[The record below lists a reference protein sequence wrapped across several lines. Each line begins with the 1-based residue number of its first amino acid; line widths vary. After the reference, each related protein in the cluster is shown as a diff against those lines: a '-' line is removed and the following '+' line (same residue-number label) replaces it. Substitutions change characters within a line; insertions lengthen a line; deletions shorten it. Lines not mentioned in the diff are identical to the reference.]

1 MRRGSGR
8 RWDQWTA
15 WAFRAGEVDTLSSW
29 RSCRG
34 WCRVSVNAA
43 SRPLGDPRLSMYHG
57 EGRLWRGGRATS
69 GAALRVL
76 SRVACGVAFPLCWTG
91 GRRCTSRAASAL
103 SYFGAGCDGA
113 RPRPPALVG
122 TRRLAQ
128 VTHGLPVV
136 WCGPTVILEAWGGYG
151 LAVSREREDGWHTL

>member
-1 MRRGSGR
+1 M
-8 RWDQWTA
+8 W
-15 WAFRAGEVDTLSSW
+15 
-29 RSCRG
+29 
-34 WCRVSVNAA
+34 
-43 SRPLGDPRLSMYHG
+43 HG

-91 GRRCTSRAASAL
+91 APSLHVEDGERFVL
-103 SYFGAGCDGA
+103 FGARCDGA
-113 RPRPPALVG
+113 RQRPPALVG

-136 WCGPTVILEAWGGYG
+136 
-151 LAVSREREDGWHTL
+151 